1 MSNLYDTVK
10 ELKSRYH
17 SFGKDV
23 NLEEGPTTVEV
34 STYDLARLFA
44 VFDVEPPPIREPWKG
59 SPLREASARLARA
72 ITPLLDG
79 TRGHL
84 DLYELHRAHE
94 ACLEA
99 LKTDAELERLSKT
112 HPSDEDIDLAR
123 IEGGIVTLQ
132 HMSEDL
138 EEKRGLGGLDISDVF
153 ESLREMY
160 KALKAQFDIQNGD
173 REKRAQEVRKVL
185 DLLGSLGV
193 SNPNVEAALYTLAN
207 AGPPPGRE
215 TQATPASLGLKDSE

>member
-1 MSNLYDTVK
+1 
-10 ELKSRYH
+10 
-17 SFGKDV
+17 
-23 NLEEGPTTVEV
+23 
-34 STYDLARLFA
+34 
-44 VFDVEPPPIREPWKG
+44 
-59 SPLREASARLARA
+59 
-72 ITPLLDG
+72 
-79 TRGHL
+79 L
-84 DLYELHRAHE
+84 DLQELHE
-94 ACLEA
+94 AQGVLLEA

-112 HPSDEDIDLAR
+112 RPSDEDIDLAR

-132 HMSEDL
+132 HLSEDL

-160 KALKAQFDIQNGD
+160 KALKNQLDIQNGD

-193 SNPNVEAALYTLAN
+193 NNPNVEAALYTLAN

-215 TQATPASLGLKDSE
+215 TSATPARLGLKPSRSRGAMCDFCGARTLNIYGHKCLPKD